1 MKRMIPVRIKRRV
14 IVGQQLSNQETY
26 DKEGVKEGGT
36 FNFEVKPKL
45 PLPTP
50 GFTGFGRELGPIAL
64 GCNHEMGDSSA
75 DAGFNAGDYV
85 QMLRTPYDSKN
96 NAEIRYRNRIRNRAT
111 GIVAKCV
118 DCAGTRKNVT
128 ECAAVDCPLW
138 GFRLGSN
145 PFRRRK

>member
-1 MKRMIPVRIKRRV
+1 MRIKPRK
-14 IVGQQLSNQETY
+14 IVSGQIAGSIIRQQII
-26 DKEGVKEGGT
+26 DKGDSLKSP
-36 FNFEVKPKL
+36 FDFEVKPKE

-50 GFTGFGRELGPIAL
+50 RFTGFGRNLGELSL
-64 GCNHEMGDSSA
+64 SCRNETGDKGA
-75 DAGFNAGDYV
+75 DDSFNAGDYIRL
-85 QMLRTPYDSKN
+85 LRLPYDAKN
-96 NAEIRYRNRIRNRAT
+96 LAEIRYRNRIRNRAT

-138 GFRLGSN
+138 AFRLGSN